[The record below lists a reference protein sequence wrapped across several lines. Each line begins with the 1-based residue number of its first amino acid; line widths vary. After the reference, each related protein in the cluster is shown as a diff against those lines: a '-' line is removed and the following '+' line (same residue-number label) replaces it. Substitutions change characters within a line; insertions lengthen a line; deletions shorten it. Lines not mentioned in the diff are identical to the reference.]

1 MMFLRCNRTSEGTL
15 TSYFP
20 PMPMCFEVRPT
31 SSTCLLENNPGG
43 RAGCFGMTSSCCGPS
58 RKSHN
63 AKAPE
68 KLSVPCKILV
78 ILSNESIHLFKRAS
92 QGTLRKFRKTT
103 RSQKQRRGWFSSSKP
118 RFAVQSGILWP
129 THFSHGWELGRLSFT
144 SDPSFEFRI
153 AGVPSKRSRALMGMH
168 LALCDARDIIDEMK
182 HRVGNRWHFT

>member
-1 MMFLRCNRTSEGTL
+1 MTYMSGFQTSIFVEHSIAYLSGMMFLRCNRTSEGTL

-31 SSTCLLENNPGG
+31 SSTCLLENYPGG

-118 RFAVQSGILWP
+118 RSRFNPASCSLPISRMGGSSGASRSLSIRHL
-129 THFSHGWELGRLSFT
+129 SLG
-144 SDPSFEFRI
+144 
-153 AGVPSKRSRALMGMH
+153 SRACPRSGAAH
-168 LALCDARDIIDEMK
+168 
-182 HRVGNRWHFT
+182 